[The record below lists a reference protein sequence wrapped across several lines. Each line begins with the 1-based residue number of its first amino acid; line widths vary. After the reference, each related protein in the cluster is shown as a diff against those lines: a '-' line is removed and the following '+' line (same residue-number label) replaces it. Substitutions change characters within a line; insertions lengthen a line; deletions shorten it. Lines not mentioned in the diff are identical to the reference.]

1 MSHPAPLKVLYA
13 IHPNIDTLDFTGPL
27 EVLSWASHGPIS
39 ATSPHPIPVFTHTVT
54 SLTPSTPTNQ
64 NISISRHIPISEAYD
79 QLSTFDILIIP
90 GGGSEGVLPGNTE
103 PIHLIKAF
111 AELPKKSDGGLRT
124 ILSVCTGALFLG
136 EAGVLVGKSMKA
148 TTHPLY
154 YEKLEK
160 VCEEKGGVEVVKE
173 RFVVN
178 KVDEGKGLR
187 IVTSGGVSC
196 GLDSCMW
203 LIGETAGRESMER
216 AAELIQYSFRE
227 GIVL

>member
-1 MSHPAPLKVLYA
+1 M
-13 IHPNIDTLDFTGPL
+13 DTLDFTGPL
-27 EVLSWASHGPIS
+27 EVLSWASHTPMT
-39 ATSPHPIPVFTHTVT
+39 ATSLTPSPVFTHTVA
-54 SLTPSTPTNQ
+54 SLTPTTLTNQ
-64 NISISRHIPISEAYD
+64 NISILRHIPISEAYT
-79 QLSTFDILIIP
+79 QLSSFDILVIP

-111 AELPKKSDGGLRT
+111 AELPKKSDGGVRT

-136 EAGVLVGKSMKA
+136 EAGVLGREGMKA

-154 YEKLEK
+154 YRQLEE
-160 VCEEKGGVEVVKE
+160 VCEGKGGVEVVKN

-178 KVDEGKGLR
+178 KVDEEKKLR
-187 IVTSGGVSC
+187 IITSGGISC

-216 AAELIQYSFRE
+216 TAELIQYSTRE
-227 GIVL
+227 GVVL